1 METWFILGVV
11 AFIALLTFGC
21 ILVTVGSKK
30 KENDQDGLTL
40 VITGWVVI
48 VLTVIAGIAGFIIYI
63 DMRGG
68 VFGTLLFSVIAPLF
82 ILIGFIIILC
92 FGISCLS
99 DGYKRD
105 KEGKRNRNQIIKG
118 WFMLA
123 LSIAIIVTVVVTLI
137 VLFHNHGGVSI
148 GAM

>member
-1 METWFILGVV
+1 MRTLFTIGVL
-11 AFIALLTFGC
+11 AFTALLIFGC
-21 ILVTVGSKK
+21 VLVTIGSKK
-30 KENDQDGLTL
+30 KEKDQDGLTL
-40 VITGWVVI
+40 IISGWVII
-48 VLTVIAGIAGFIIYI
+48 VLTVLAGIAGFIIYVDI
-63 DMRGG
+63 NGG
-68 VFGTLLFSVIAPLF
+68 LFGTLLFSVIAPLF

-123 LSIAIIVTVVVTLI
+123 LSIAIIVTVVVTLA

>member
-30 KENDQDGLTL
+30 KENDQDSLTL

-48 VLTVIAGIAGFIIYI
+48 VSTVIAGIAGFIIYI
-63 DMRGG
+63 DMSGG

-118 WFMLA
+118 WFMLT

-148 GAM
+148 EAM